1 MRPMPELEV
10 REMAVADLVPYANN
24 AKKHPKEQ
32 IDQIAESISEFG
44 NCDPIA
50 VWHNEDGEAEIV
62 EGHGRVMAL
71 KQLGIETAPVICLD
85 HLTDEQRRAYTHV
98 HNQTTLSSGFD
109 EQALIE
115 DMDNL
120 DMDWE
125 ALGFSEFMPDF
136 EHDDIEDEGMPEEV
150 VCRCKRGDVWMLGA
164 HRVKCGSSTD
174 PDDMADLLR
183 GGVADLIVT
192 DPPYNVALG
201 QHDRPSEAKQL
212 HRRTDGLVIANDSW
226 DNDEDFIEFLRSAFE
241 LGMDALKPGGAFY
254 IWHADTQRMNFL
266 KACERAGMTIRE
278 CLVWVKNV
286 FTLGRQ
292 DYQWRH
298 EPCLYGWKDGASH
311 QWYSDRKQST
321 VLEFDKP
328 SSNSEHPTMKPIPLI
343 AYQIE
348 NSSKKGDLVLDM
360 FGGSGSTLIACE
372 KLGRKCVT
380 MELDPHYCDVIIS
393 RWEEMTGQRATL
405 EE

>member
-71 KQLGIETAPVICLD
+71 KQLGIDTAPVICLD

-150 VCRCKRGDVWMLGA
+150 VCRCKRGDVWVLGA

-192 DPPYNVALG
+192 DPPYNIALG

-348 NSSKKGDLVLDM
+348 NSSKEGDLVLDM

>member
-85 HLTDEQRRAYTHV
+85 HLSDEQRRAYTHV

-174 PDDMADLLR
+174 QDDMADLLR

-226 DNDEDFIEFLRSAFE
+226 DNDEDFIEFLRAAFK

-266 KACERAGMTIRE
+266 KACERAGMTVRE

-311 QWYSDRKQST
+311 QWYSDRRQST

-348 NSSKKGDLVLDM
+348 NSSKKDDLVLDM

-372 KLGRKCVT
+372 KLGRRCVT

-393 RWEEMTGQRATL
+393 RWEEMTGQHAVL

>member
-32 IDQIAESISEFG
+32 INQIAESISEFG

-71 KQLGIETAPVICLD
+71 KQLGIDTAPVICLD

-278 CLVWVKNV
+278 RLVWVKNV

-348 NSSKKGDLVLDM
+348 NSSKNGDLVLDM

>member
-192 DPPYNVALG
+192 DPPYNIVLG

>member
-10 REMAVADLVPYANN
+10 RDMAVADLVPYANN

-71 KQLGIETAPVICLD
+71 KQLGIDTAPVICLD

-150 VCRCKRGDVWMLGA
+150 VCRCKRGDVWVLGA

-348 NSSKKGDLVLDM
+348 NSSKEGDLVLDM

>member
-71 KQLGIETAPVICLD
+71 KQLGIDTAPVICLD

-150 VCRCKRGDVWMLGA
+150 VCRCKRGDVWVLGA

-254 IWHADTQRMNFL
+254 IWHADIQCMNFL

-286 FTLGRQ
+286 FTLGLQ

-298 EPCLYGWKDGASH
+298 ESCLYGWKDGASH

-348 NSSKKGDLVLDM
+348 NSSKEGDLVLDM

>member
-10 REMAVADLVPYANN
+10 REMSVADLVPYANN

-32 IDQIAESISEFG
+32 IEQIAESISEFG

-71 KQLGIETAPVICLD
+71 KQLGIDTAPVICLD

-150 VCRCKRGDVWMLGA
+150 VCRCKRGDVWVLGA

-348 NSSKKGDLVLDM
+348 NSSKEGDLVLDM

-405 EE
+405 DE

>member
-10 REMAVADLVPYANN
+10 REMPVADLVPYANT
-24 AKKHPKEQ
+24 AKMHPREQ

-71 KQLGIETAPVICLD
+71 KQLGIDTAPVICLD

-150 VCRCKRGDVWMLGA
+150 VCRCKRGDVWVLGA

-174 PDDMADLLR
+174 PDDMADLMR
-183 GGVADLIVT
+183 GG
-192 DPPYNVALG
+192 G
-201 QHDRPSEAKQL
+201 RRP
-212 HRRTDGLVIANDSW
+212 H
-226 DNDEDFIEFLRSAFE
+226 
-241 LGMDALKPGGAFY
+241 
-254 IWHADTQRMNFL
+254 
-266 KACERAGMTIRE
+266 
-278 CLVWVKNV
+278 
-286 FTLGRQ
+286 
-292 DYQWRH
+292 
-298 EPCLYGWKDGASH
+298 
-311 QWYSDRKQST
+311 SD
-321 VLEFDKP
+321 
-328 SSNSEHPTMKPIPLI
+328 
-343 AYQIE
+343 
-348 NSSKKGDLVLDM
+348 
-360 FGGSGSTLIACE
+360 
-372 KLGRKCVT
+372 
-380 MELDPHYCDVIIS
+380 
-393 RWEEMTGQRATL
+393 
-405 EE
+405 

>member
-1 MRPMPELEV
+1 MPELEV

>member
-71 KQLGIETAPVICLD
+71 KQLGIDTAPVICLD

-150 VCRCKRGDVWMLGA
+150 VCRCKRGDVWVLGA

-212 HRRTDGLVIANDSW
+212 RRSTDGLVIANDSW

-254 IWHADTQRMNFL
+254 IWHADAQRMNFL

-278 CLVWVKNV
+278 YLVWVKNV

-348 NSSKKGDLVLDM
+348 NSSKEGDLVLDM

>member
-32 IDQIAESISEFG
+32 IEQIAESISEFG

-71 KQLGIETAPVICLD
+71 KQLGIDTAPVIFLD

-109 EQALIE
+109 EQALID

-150 VCRCKRGDVWMLGA
+150 VCRCKRGDVWVLGA

-183 GGVADLIVT
+183 GG
-192 DPPYNVALG
+192 G
-201 QHDRPSEAKQL
+201 RRP
-212 HRRTDGLVIANDSW
+212 H
-226 DNDEDFIEFLRSAFE
+226 
-241 LGMDALKPGGAFY
+241 
-254 IWHADTQRMNFL
+254 
-266 KACERAGMTIRE
+266 
-278 CLVWVKNV
+278 
-286 FTLGRQ
+286 
-292 DYQWRH
+292 
-298 EPCLYGWKDGASH
+298 
-311 QWYSDRKQST
+311 SD
-321 VLEFDKP
+321 
-328 SSNSEHPTMKPIPLI
+328 
-343 AYQIE
+343 
-348 NSSKKGDLVLDM
+348 
-360 FGGSGSTLIACE
+360 
-372 KLGRKCVT
+372 
-380 MELDPHYCDVIIS
+380 
-393 RWEEMTGQRATL
+393 
-405 EE
+405 